1 MKSMKPYLCGPLLFA
16 LAGSGQSQQAPVPVE
31 QEPHHRV
38 VLKNDSVIVMHV
50 TIPAG
55 ESTLYHTHSHDRAA
69 VHLTANKLTFQLP
82 GQAEGDPQESQVG
95 EISASTRRDDPYTH
109 RVHNIGPGAFEVIDI
124 EFLQRP
130 KDADGAP
137 AAKVADENPSARL
150 YNWVLAPG
158 ASSAEHTH
166 NRPYLIIAV
175 RPMHLKMAAPDGR
188 SLSEEVK
195 AGDYHWID
203 AKVTH
208 RLTNEGASEGQI
220 VEIEL
225 K

>member
-1 MKSMKPYLCGPLLFA
+1 MKHLFFFLPLLAFVA
-16 LAGSGQSQQAPVPVE
+16 SGHGQDAPVPVE

-38 VLKNDSVIVMHV
+38 LLKNDFVIVMRV
-50 TIPAG
+50 NLPPG

-69 VHLTANKLTFQLP
+69 IDLAHNAITQQKP
-82 GQAEGDPQESQVG
+82 GGIEGSPSYSKPGDVLAFTLDSPF
-95 EISASTRRDDPYTH
+95 TH
-109 RVHNIGPGAFEVIDI
+109 RVKNDGSGMMDLIDV

-130 KDADGAP
+130 KQP
-137 AAKVADENPSARL
+137 AGSAAATVVAENPSARIFR
-150 YNWVLAPG
+150 WTIAPG
-158 ASSAEHTH
+158 TVSPMHAHE
-166 NRPYLIIAV
+166 RPYLIVATTAFK
-175 RPMHLKMAAPDGR
+175 LKMSAPDGR

-195 AGDYHWID
+195 PGDFHWVD

-208 RLTNEGASEGQI
+208 SLANEGNTPGEI